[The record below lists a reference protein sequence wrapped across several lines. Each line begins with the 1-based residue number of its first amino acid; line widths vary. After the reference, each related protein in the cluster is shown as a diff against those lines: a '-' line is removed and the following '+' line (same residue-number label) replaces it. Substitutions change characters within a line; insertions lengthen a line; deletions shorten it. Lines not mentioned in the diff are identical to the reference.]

1 MDCTSPTFHT
11 REVDQGGDIKL
22 SSAWRELKRERVPV
36 VVLALS
42 AVLLATVEYY
52 FLAGAFAKLFP
63 VEAREYAPGVVA
75 GSWSRLTPGTN
86 APWWGVLLPWA
97 WWTGG
102 MLVLWVA
109 IPMVAAKQL
118 GFRLLDLGL
127 RIKGVLPKLWLYGLL
142 FLLVLPGVWW
152 ASTQEGFT
160 NMYPMLKPRYA
171 ETWCW
176 AVLLSWWGIYA
187 AQFFCVEFFFRG
199 WLLFTL
205 EKSFGL
211 AAIAVM
217 LVPYCMIHFHK
228 PFPEALGAIGA
239 GAILGW
245 LALRTRSIWGG
256 WLLHCAVAV
265 TMDTMSLLKGDFG
278 LPKQFWP

>member
-1 MDCTSPTFHT
+1 MDCPSPTFHT
-11 REVDQGGDIKL
+11 CAVDQGGNIGV
-22 SSAWRELKRERVPV
+22 SSAWRELKRHRVPV

-42 AVLLATVEYY
+42 AVVLATVEYY
-52 FLAGAFAKLFP
+52 FLASAFLKLFP
-63 VEAREYAPGVVA
+63 EATKEYAPGVWH
-75 GSWSRLTPGTN
+75 GSWAKVQGD
-86 APWWGVLLPWA
+86 APVWGVMLPWV
-97 WWTGG
+97 WWVGG
-102 MLVLWVA
+102 MLVLWVLVPIA
-109 IPMVAAKQL
+109 AAKLL
-118 GFRLLDLGL
+118 GFRVRELGL
-127 RIKGVLPKLWLYGLL
+127 QVRGVLPKLWVYALL
-142 FLLVLPGVWW
+142 FVLVLPGLWW

-160 NMYPMLKPRYA
+160 NMYPMFKPRYV
-171 ETWCW
+171 ETWSW
-176 AVLLSWWGIYA
+176 AVLLCWWGLYA
-187 AQFFCVEFFFRG
+187 VQFFVIEFFFRG

-256 WLLHCAVAV
+256 WLLHCAVAI
-265 TMDTMSLLKGDFG
+265 TMDTLSLLKGNFG